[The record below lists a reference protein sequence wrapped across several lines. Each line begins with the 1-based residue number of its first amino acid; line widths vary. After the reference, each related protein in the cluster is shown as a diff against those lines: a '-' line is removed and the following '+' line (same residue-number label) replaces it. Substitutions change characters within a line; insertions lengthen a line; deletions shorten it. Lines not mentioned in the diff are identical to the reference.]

1 MFEIF
6 RQEMD
11 VTIVMLFL
19 FVVSILCKLIP
30 GIWYHHLILE
40 VDNMSATDSMLLKQC
55 KLKFSN
61 CYQLNGGVANVGIFV
76 DKFMGKLTVGP
87 FSFERIDRF
96 SGQALILSIFAAGVG
111 VCRSMIK
118 GRFFLEIIPF
128 YGVCILGIYLYYAI
142 AGIVNIKGLRRM
154 LRINLI
160 DYLENHLSSRLVK
173 TNRDVRELSEG
184 EAPVRKK
191 TVNVPLTRPA
201 KKEPELKTE
210 TMQEIMAKEPEE
222 TEDLAEVVETVKTE
236 PVSIKE
242 ISQKDSKKKT
252 TTKRSIKIV
261 PNEEKSEPNIDQS
274 IENKK
279 TDQTPPRSVNPEE
292 IREILKELLNY
303 S

>member
-30 GIWYHHLILE
+30 GIWYHHLITE
-40 VDNMSATDSMLLKQC
+40 VDNMSSTDSMLLKQC

-76 DKFMGKLTVGP
+76 DKFMGKLNVGP

-160 DYLENHLSSRLVK
+160 DYLENHLSSRLIK

-191 TVNVPLTRPA
+191 TV
-201 KKEPELKTE
+201 
-210 TMQEIMAKEPEE
+210 
-222 TEDLAEVVETVKTE
+222 KTE

-242 ISQKDSKKKT
+242 IPQKEVKKKT
-252 TTKRSIKIV
+252 ATKRAIKIISD
-261 PNEEKSEPNIDQS
+261 EEKSEPKIEQS
-274 IENKK
+274 IETKK
-279 TDQTPPRSVNPEE
+279 VDQAPPRSVNPEE